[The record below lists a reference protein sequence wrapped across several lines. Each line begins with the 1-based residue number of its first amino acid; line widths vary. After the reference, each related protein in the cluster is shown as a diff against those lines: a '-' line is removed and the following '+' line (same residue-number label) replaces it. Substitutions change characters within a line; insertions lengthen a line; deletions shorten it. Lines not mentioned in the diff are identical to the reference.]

1 MKQVFQS
8 LKNGQVSIDDV
19 PIPAVKA
26 GYVLVKTTKSL
37 ISAGTEKILLNFGRS
52 NYLGKAIQQPDKV
65 KQALDK
71 IKTDGIM
78 ATYESISNKLNEPM
92 EIGYCNVGKVIAVGE
107 GVTEFKIGD
116 RVASNGKHA
125 EIVNVSKNLCAKI
138 PDEVNDAEAVFTIL
152 GSIGLHGI
160 RLSNPSI
167 GEKYAVI
174 GLGLIGLITIQIL
187 KAHGCECIGFE
198 YDEDRIKIANELGFE
213 TIKLSHNINNEE
225 IINNFQDKI
234 GFDSSIITA
243 SSKTSEPI
251 DLAAG
256 ITRKR
261 GNIILVG
268 VADIKLSREIFYH
281 KEINFKVSCSYGP
294 GRYDSDYEEKGIDYP
309 IEYVRWTE
317 KRNFNTILSLLKQKL
332 INVRKLIT
340 HEFDIKESDK
350 AFDII
355 INEKKSLGVVI
366 NYDQKDKNQNLI
378 DENIILS
385 KNINISE
392 KKENIEVGFI
402 GAGNYARVL
411 APIFKRNKTI
421 LKTISSS
428 QGVSSTNL
436 GKKYGFKISSSNNN
450 SIYDDK
456 SIDAI
461 VICTQHNSHSY
472 LVKNAID
479 KNKHIFVEKPLAL
492 KLSDLDDIEKK
503 LKASSKILTVGFN
516 RRFSPHIIKIKSLI
530 ENIKSPKSITINI
543 NAGKIDKD
551 HWLLDNEI
559 GGGRLIGEAI
569 HHIDLMRYIINKKV
583 TSWNKV
589 VLGSGEDTFSIQLNF
604 KDGSIGV
611 INYFSNGSKSMQKER
626 LELFVDNKILV
637 LNNFISLIGYG
648 WKNFKYMRTWRQD
661 KGQKVL
667 VARFLN
673 AISKNQQ
680 PPIPYDEIIEVNRL
694 AINISQK
701 EK

>member
-402 GAGNYARVL
+402 GA
-411 APIFKRNKTI
+411 
-421 LKTISSS
+421 
-428 QGVSSTNL
+428 
-436 GKKYGFKISSSNNN
+436 
-450 SIYDDK
+450 
-456 SIDAI
+456 
-461 VICTQHNSHSY
+461 
-472 LVKNAID
+472 
-479 KNKHIFVEKPLAL
+479 
-492 KLSDLDDIEKK
+492 
-503 LKASSKILTVGFN
+503 
-516 RRFSPHIIKIKSLI
+516 
-530 ENIKSPKSITINI
+530 
-543 NAGKIDKD
+543 
-551 HWLLDNEI
+551 EI
-559 GGGRLIGEAI
+559 
-569 HHIDLMRYIINKKV
+569 
-583 TSWNKV
+583 
-589 VLGSGEDTFSIQLNF
+589 
-604 KDGSIGV
+604 
-611 INYFSNGSKSMQKER
+611 MQE
-626 LELFVDNKILV
+626 F
-637 LNNFISLIGYG
+637 
-648 WKNFKYMRTWRQD
+648 
-661 KGQKVL
+661 
-667 VARFLN
+667 
-673 AISKNQQ
+673 
-680 PPIPYDEIIEVNRL
+680 
-694 AINISQK
+694 
-701 EK
+701 

>member
-8 LKNGQVSIDDV
+8 LKDGQVSLDDV
-19 PIPAVKA
+19 PIPSVRS
-26 GYVLVKTTKSL
+26 GYVLIRTTKSL
-37 ISAGTEKILLNFGRS
+37 ISTGTEKILLNFGRS
-52 NYLGKAIQQPDKV
+52 NYLSKAMQQPDKV

-125 EIVNVSKNLCAKI
+125 EIVNISKNLCAKI
-138 PDEVNDAEAVFTIL
+138 PDEVNDSDAVFTIL

-160 RLSNPSI
+160 RLSKPSI

-174 GLGLIGLITIQIL
+174 GLGLIGLVTIQIL
-187 KAHGCECIGFE
+187 KAHGCECVGFE
-198 YDEDRIKIANELGFE
+198 YDEDRIKIANDLGFE
-213 TIKLSHNINNEE
+213 TIKLSHDINVEE
-225 IINNFQDKI
+225 TINNFQDEI

-251 DLAAG
+251 DLAAS

-261 GNIILVG
+261 GNIILIG

-294 GRYDSDYEEKGIDYP
+294 GRYDKEYEEKGIDYP

-317 KRNFNTILSLLKQKL
+317 KRNFISILSLMKQKL

-340 HEFDIKESDK
+340 HEFDIKESNK

-355 INEKKSLGVVI
+355 INEQKSLGVII
-366 NYDQKDKNQNLI
+366 NYDKEKS
-378 DENIILS
+378 DENLLNKNIRIN
-385 KNINISE
+385 KNINASE
-392 KKENIEVGFI
+392 KKENIGVGFI

-411 APIFKRNKTI
+411 APIFRRNKTI

-428 QGVSSTNL
+428 QGISSTNL
-436 GKKYGFKISSSNNN
+436 GKKYGFNISSSDNN
-450 SIYDDK
+450 SIYDDS
-456 SIDAI
+456 SIDAV
-461 VICTQHNSHSY
+461 VICTQHNSHAC

-479 KNKHIFVEKPLAL
+479 KDKHIFVEKPLAL

-503 LKASSKILTVGFN
+503 LEISNKILTVGFN
-516 RRFSPHIIKIKSLI
+516 RRFSPHIIKIRSLT

-551 HWLLDNEI
+551 HWLKDNEI

-569 HHIDLMRYIINKKV
+569 HHIDLIRYIIDKKIIG
-583 TSWNKV
+583 WNKV
-589 VLGSGEDTFSIQLNF
+589 VLGSGEDTFSIQFNF
-604 KDGSIGV
+604 SDGSIGV

-637 LNNFISLIGYG
+637 LNNFISLVGYG
-648 WKNFKYMRTWRQD
+648 WKSFKYMRTWRQD
-661 KGQKVL
+661 KGQKEL
-667 VARFLN
+667 VKRFLR
-673 AISKNQQ
+673 AINKNQQ

-694 AINISQK
+694 SINISQK

>member
-243 SSKTSEPI
+243 SSKP
-251 DLAAG
+251 
-256 ITRKR
+256 
-261 GNIILVG
+261 V
-268 VADIKLSREIFYH
+268 
-281 KEINFKVSCSYGP
+281 
-294 GRYDSDYEEKGIDYP
+294 
-309 IEYVRWTE
+309 
-317 KRNFNTILSLLKQKL
+317 SLL
-332 INVRKLIT
+332 I
-340 HEFDIKESDK
+340 
-350 AFDII
+350 
-355 INEKKSLGVVI
+355 
-366 NYDQKDKNQNLI
+366 
-378 DENIILS
+378 
-385 KNINISE
+385 
-392 KKENIEVGFI
+392 
-402 GAGNYARVL
+402 
-411 APIFKRNKTI
+411 
-421 LKTISSS
+421 
-428 QGVSSTNL
+428 
-436 GKKYGFKISSSNNN
+436 
-450 SIYDDK
+450 
-456 SIDAI
+456 
-461 VICTQHNSHSY
+461 
-472 LVKNAID
+472 
-479 KNKHIFVEKPLAL
+479 
-492 KLSDLDDIEKK
+492 
-503 LKASSKILTVGFN
+503 
-516 RRFSPHIIKIKSLI
+516 
-530 ENIKSPKSITINI
+530 
-543 NAGKIDKD
+543 
-551 HWLLDNEI
+551 
-559 GGGRLIGEAI
+559 
-569 HHIDLMRYIINKKV
+569 
-583 TSWNKV
+583 
-589 VLGSGEDTFSIQLNF
+589 
-604 KDGSIGV
+604 
-611 INYFSNGSKSMQKER
+611 
-626 LELFVDNKILV
+626 
-637 LNNFISLIGYG
+637 
-648 WKNFKYMRTWRQD
+648 
-661 KGQKVL
+661 
-667 VARFLN
+667 
-673 AISKNQQ
+673 
-680 PPIPYDEIIEVNRL
+680 
-694 AINISQK
+694 
-701 EK
+701 